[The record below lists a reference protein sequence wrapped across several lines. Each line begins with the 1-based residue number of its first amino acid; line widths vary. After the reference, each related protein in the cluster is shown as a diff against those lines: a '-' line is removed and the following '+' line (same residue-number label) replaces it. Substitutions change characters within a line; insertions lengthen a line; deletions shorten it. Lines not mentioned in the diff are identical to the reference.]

1 MVPAALPPEAAAWLL
16 ALAQR
21 ALAGESWPPLLAAAN
36 EACREHLGWS
46 TLALL
51 RSRPDGQF
59 EPVSESVEEPAGSP
73 LSRAASLDLRRAVT
87 EGVPVALEAD
97 TVAALATVM
106 HGLPDA
112 AALAASAGQPARPV
126 SEPGGS
132 EAPAGTRASSS
143 DVFVA
148 LRSGPFAEAA
158 PALLQAIAD
167 LLGIALRQREDAH
180 RLQRSEA
187 QSRAI
192 LEATVDGIITIDDRG
207 CILTMNPAA
216 ERIFGYATEEI
227 AGCNVKVLM
236 PPPYR
241 EEHDG
246 YMNAYRETGRR
257 RIIGIGREVS
267 GRRKD
272 GSTFPMELSVSE
284 VRTPDGMHTF
294 TGLVRDISARR
305 ELEAEVLRI
314 ADEERRRIGQDLHDG
329 LGQMLTGTHL
339 IARGLA
345 RQLEAGGS
353 AQAADAT
360 ELASLIKDADGYARA
375 LARGLVPV
383 ELEAHGLA
391 AALKRLAANAERLFG
406 ITCTFD
412 FVGSRAGD
420 IGEAPE
426 VPAAAHL
433 FRIAQEAV
441 SNAVQ
446 HGRAAHVAITLAIG
460 TDQVRLRVDDDG
472 VGIGETLRSG
482 GADQPRTETAGRRV
496 EQNRGMGVRIM
507 HYRARIAQGALEI
520 RPGTTSG
527 TTVLCTIPVRGA

>member
-1 MVPAALPPEAAAWLL
+1 MHSLPPDSAAWLL

-21 ALAGESWPPLLAAAN
+21 ALAGESWTTLYAAAT
-36 EACREHLGWS
+36 EACREQAGWS
-46 TLALL
+46 ALVLL

-59 EPVSESVEEPAGSP
+59 VPRPNGQDTEEP
-73 LSRAASLDLRRAVT
+73 LSSAVSLDLRRALDQDEPVT
-87 EGVPVALEAD
+87 LAD
-97 TVAALATVM
+97 DTASALADV
-106 HGLPDA
+106 LQASA
-112 AALAASAGQPARPV
+112 ADCALAVRAGQPAQSV
-126 SEPGGS
+126 SDSHDYGRRS
-132 EAPAGTRASSS
+132 PA

-148 LRSGPFAEAA
+148 LRSGPFYEAEL
-158 PALLQAIAD
+158 ALLEA
-167 LLGIALRQREDAH
+167 LGNVLGVALRQREAALL
-180 RLQRSEA
+180 LQRSEA

-192 LEATVDGIITIDDRG
+192 LEATVDGIITIDERG
-207 CILTMNPAA
+207 SILSMNPAA
-216 ERIFGYATEEI
+216 ERIFGYATEEVY
-227 AGCNVKVLM
+227 GCNVKVLM

-241 EEHDG
+241 DEHDG
-246 YMNAYRETGRR
+246 YMVAYRETGHR

-284 VRTPDGMHTF
+284 VRTPDGTRTF

-345 RQLEAGGS
+345 RQLEASGS
-353 AQAADAT
+353 TEAADAT
-360 ELASLIKDADGYARA
+360 ELAGLIKDADGYARA

-406 ITCTFD
+406 VTCTFD
-412 FVGSRAGD
+412 FVGSGAGD

-460 TDQVRLRVDDDG
+460 TNQVRLRVDDDG

-482 GADQPRTETAGRRV
+482 GADQPRSGGPASRPE
-496 EQNRGMGVRIM
+496 ENRGMGVRIM
-507 HYRARIAQGALEI
+507 HYRARIAKGALEI

-527 TTVLCTIPVRGA
+527 TTVLCTIPVRGT

>member
-1 MVPAALPPEAAAWLL
+1 MSSSALPPSVATSLL
-16 ALAQR
+16 TLAQH
-21 ALAGESWPPLLAAAN
+21 ALAGVPWTTLRAMATGTCVDQMGWTMLAVLSESLDGHFEQEDGTAMPEETSRALRLAVAQAAPTLLDAATAAPLIEALQAVPGDTVLAVGAPGEGEASGARSAARPMEAYVAVRSGPFSEDAPIVLSALADLLAAA
-36 EACREHLGWS
+36 
-46 TLALL
+46 
-51 RSRPDGQF
+51 
-59 EPVSESVEEPAGSP
+59 
-73 LSRAASLDLRRAVT
+73 RAQR
-87 EGVPVALEAD
+87 
-97 TVAALATVM
+97 
-106 HGLPDA
+106 
-112 AALAASAGQPARPV
+112 
-126 SEPGGS
+126 
-132 EAPAGTRASSS
+132 
-143 DVFVA
+143 
-148 LRSGPFAEAA
+148 EAA
-158 PALLQAIAD
+158 RD
-167 LLGIALRQREDAH
+167 
-180 RLQRSEA
+180 LQRSEA

-192 LEATVDGIITIDDRG
+192 LQATVEGIITIDERG
-207 CILTMNPAA
+207 VILTLNPAA
-216 ERIFGYATEEI
+216 ERIFGYAAEEVT
-227 AGCNVKVLM
+227 GRNVKVLM

-246 YMNAYRETGRR
+246 YVAAYRETGRR

-284 VRTPDGMHTF
+284 VRTHDGMRTF
-294 TGLVRDISARR
+294 TGLVRDVSARR

-345 RQLEAGGS
+345 RQLEASGS
-353 AQAADAT
+353 TQAADAT
-360 ELASLIKDADGYARA
+360 ELAGLIKDADGYARA

-406 ITCTFD
+406 VVCTFD

-426 VPAAAHL
+426 VPSAAHL

-472 VGIGETLRSG
+472 VGIGETIRSG
-482 GADQPRTETAGRRV
+482 GAAQPRAEA
-496 EQNRGMGVRIM
+496 NRGMGVRIM
-507 HYRARIAQGALEI
+507 NYRARIAQGALEI
-520 RPGTTSG
+520 RPGTTRG